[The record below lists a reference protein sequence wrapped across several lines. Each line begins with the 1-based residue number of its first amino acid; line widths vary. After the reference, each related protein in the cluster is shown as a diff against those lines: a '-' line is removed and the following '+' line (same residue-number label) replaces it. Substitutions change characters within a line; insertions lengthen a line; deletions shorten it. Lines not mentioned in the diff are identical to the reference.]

1 MVSGFKIHNFD
12 LNKLVAFAATA
23 EGDVL
28 LKTNEGDVL
37 NLKSKLSQLL
47 ALSDYI
53 DLGVVGEATIVCEN
67 QEDETR
73 LFRLNLYGSE
83 ETK

>member
-12 LNKLVAFAATA
+12 LNKLIEFASTA
-23 EGDVL
+23 NGDVL
-28 LKTNEGDVL
+28 LKTDGGDVL
-37 NLKSKLSQLL
+37 NLNSKLSQLL
-47 ALSDYI
+47 ALNNYI
-53 DLGVVGEATIVCEN
+53 NWGEVGEATIVCED

-83 ETK
+83 GTK